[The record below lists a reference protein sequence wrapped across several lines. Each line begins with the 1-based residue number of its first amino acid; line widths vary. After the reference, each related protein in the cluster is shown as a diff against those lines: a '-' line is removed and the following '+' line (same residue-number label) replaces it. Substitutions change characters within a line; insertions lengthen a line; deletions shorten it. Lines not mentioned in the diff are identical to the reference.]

1 VQQLY
6 ANGTQYWFEQSLK
19 TIEGTCAG
27 ASGNTTLPLDRYS
40 TSGIGSQ
47 QIGFIITA
55 AFFGL
60 YHFIVMQNLVST
72 TKERE
77 APKGETLPLVSSIMR
92 SLNNAAFRP
101 LLGAWALDGLML
113 AALVTM
119 FPFYIRY
126 VIQPEGL
133 EAQDKGQALDAEV
146 GTPLFLSLFSSVVQ
160 CTAFNHTH
168 VILHFWWMQG
178 VKCEAW
184 FRIQSPKRFLG

>member
-1 VQQLY
+1 MSFLDRPFSRGDVQKLF
-6 ANGTQYWFEQSLK
+6 ANGTHYWFEQSIK
-19 TIEGTCAG
+19 TIEETCAG
-27 ASGNTTLPLDRYS
+27 VPGNTTLRLDRFE

-55 AFFGL
+55 VFFGL
-60 YHFIVMQNLVST
+60 YHLGVMQALVSRIQ
-72 TKERE
+72 ERVI
-77 APKGETLPLVSSIMR
+77 PQGETLPFVSSIMR

-133 EAQDKGQALDAEV
+133 DAQDKGQAMDAEV
-146 GTPLFLSLFSSVVQ
+146 CTHFMFSFSLHDAMYAIIFLSHSLLS
-160 CTAFNHTH
+160 
-168 VILHFWWMQG
+168 M
-178 VKCEAW
+178 
-184 FRIQSPKRFLG
+184 

>member
-1 VQQLY
+1 MAVSVQKLFE
-6 ANGTQYWFEQSLK
+6 NGTHYWYEQSIK
-19 TIEGTCAG
+19 TIEETCTG
-27 ASGNTTLPLDRYS
+27 VPGNTTLGIDRYE

-47 QIGFIITA
+47 QVGFIITA
-55 AFFGL
+55 VFFGL
-60 YHFIVMQNLVST
+60 YHFGVMQNLVSK

-77 APKGETLPLVSSIMR
+77 AVRGETLPLVSSIMR

-133 EAQDKGQALDAEV
+133 DAQEAGMDMDAKVCCCGLQLTQWYIEFKASR
-146 GTPLFLSLFSSVVQ
+146 LLRD
-160 CTAFNHTH
+160 TADCCIASQL
-168 VILHFWWMQG
+168 V
-178 VKCEAW
+178 
-184 FRIQSPKRFLG
+184 

>member
-1 VQQLY
+1 LCWCCWFLY
-6 ANGTQYWFEQSLK
+6 GPSCDLPGGDTPSSTDSQTLYENGTHYWFEQSIK
-19 TIEGTCAG
+19 TIEETCTG
-27 ASGNTTLPLDRYS
+27 VPGNTTLPLDQYE

-47 QIGFIITA
+47 QIGFILTA
-55 AFFGL
+55 IFFGL
-60 YHFIVMQNLVST
+60 YHFGVMQNLVRK

-77 APKGETLPLVSSIMR
+77 HVRGETLPLVSSIMR

-133 EAQDKGQALDAEV
+133 EAQEKGMAMDSEV
-146 GTPLFLSLFSSVVQ
+146 RHFGHISL
-160 CTAFNHTH
+160 AF
-168 VILHFWWMQG
+168 
-178 VKCEAW
+178 
-184 FRIQSPKRFLG
+184 FRLCAQNAVC